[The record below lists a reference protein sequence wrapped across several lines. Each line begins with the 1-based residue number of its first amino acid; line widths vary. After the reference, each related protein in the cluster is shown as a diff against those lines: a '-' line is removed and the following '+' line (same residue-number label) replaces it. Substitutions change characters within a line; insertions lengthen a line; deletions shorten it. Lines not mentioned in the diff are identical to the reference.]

1 MSDLPDSIARMFD
14 DDEVIRVYVPP
25 GWPGVVR
32 PPGSEG
38 WRPSAESFLLDCCP
52 AEYRGYTVLRRHP
65 VVLARLAREFVA
77 SQLVA
82 TRTGLTGL
90 RASLAGVV
98 DAATADQAA
107 DVLQQEEAR
116 LVRVARG
123 VDLVEQ
129 ALRDVRFT
137 PKL

>member
-1 MSDLPDSIARMFD
+1 MFD

-25 GWPGVVR
+25 GWPGAVR
-32 PPGSEG
+32 PPGSQG
-38 WRPSAESFLLDCCP
+38 WLASAEGFLLDCCP
-52 AEYRGYTVLRRHP
+52 SEYRGYQVLRRHP
-65 VVLARLAREFVA
+65 VVLARLTQEFVA

-90 RASLAGVV
+90 RSSLAGVV

-107 DVLQQEEAR
+107 AVLQQEEAR

-123 VDLVEQ
+123 VDLVNQ
-129 ALRDVRFT
+129 ALRDARFV
-137 PKL
+137 PRL